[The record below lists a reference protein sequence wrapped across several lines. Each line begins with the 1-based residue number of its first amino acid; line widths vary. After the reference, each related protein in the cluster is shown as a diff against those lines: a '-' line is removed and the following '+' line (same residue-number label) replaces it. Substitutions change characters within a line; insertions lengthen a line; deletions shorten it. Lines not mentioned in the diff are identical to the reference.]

1 MCKYELFID
10 ILMCA
15 FFGSDVNAWNP
26 TDTSMFGAPASG
38 DIPEPEIQM
47 HDEHDIADTIDP
59 AILDAPEEGEG
70 AE

>member
-1 MCKYELFID
+1 
-10 ILMCA
+10 MCA

-59 AILDAPEEGEG
+59 AILDAPEEG
-70 AE
+70 